1 MISRYCAL
9 LMLTIVTLLAP
20 FGHARAGTGIDSSI
34 IVERHVRHYVV
45 EPDGTYRLT
54 VDDVRTIAGPHALRD
69 QGRFAIRYDRALDDL
84 ASVEAHIQ
92 KPGGQRIPVPPNGI
106 QDRHDAST
114 RTVVFPDAA
123 LGDQL
128 ILHYVI
134 HRRTPPLRGH
144 FDDVAV
150 MPFHFHRNTTL
161 IYDMPAALPLHAD
174 AVGFVPVPADSPPGR
189 RRYQWRYVNGA
200 DGRIEAGAVSVVD
213 DGHRLAVSTCAD
225 YPALAAAMRD
235 AAAGKALPSPAI
247 ATLAHRLAD
256 ELPDM
261 RARVLALSDWVRQ
274 HIRHMDGDTPHP
286 ASTVFDTR
294 RGGDKDHAMLLQ
306 SMLAAVGIDS
316 MPALVNGGNAYQLP
330 AVPVLAVLD
339 HVMVYVPALDLFVDP
354 AAASVQAGYLPPA
367 LLGKPVLL
375 LRSGTFA
382 MTPVLQP
389 QKVRGVATVD
399 VDRDGHISFNVDRTM
414 SGALAEP
421 LRMMARDVAPVERE
435 RAARPNLRDVKHGDD
450 DTLTLSGTDEIG
462 GLRTGRTLA
471 TSHPA
476 WSTVDA
482 AVAGLT
488 QERERR
494 HDFVCPAIDAEDEI
508 RLRLPQGVH
517 AASLPAS
524 ASVIT
529 GGIFYRASYAR
540 ANDGV
545 LVKRRL
551 TFRHG
556 RATCT
561 PEDNRAMQPALERI
575 RRDLR
580 SRITVATDESTPER
594 SGGSVAR
601 KRLPPPMRAQG
612 SHGLVREIEA
622 QVDTVPPRTVAAG
635 PAGNLDEATTSEK
648 AGRVRMRIDRHIAGP
663 QLASGHVQQAI
674 GQQRAADARAVAVGP
689 DQAEHERA
697 EIVELGQFI
706 AAEADDVAG
715 LHHDEQRTV
724 RVVQRGTQP

>member
-1 MISRYCAL
+1 
-9 LMLTIVTLLAP
+9 
-20 FGHARAGTGIDSSI
+20 
-34 IVERHVRHYVV
+34 
-45 EPDGTYRLT
+45 
-54 VDDVRTIAGPHALRD
+54 
-69 QGRFAIRYDRALDDL
+69 
-84 ASVEAHIQ
+84 
-92 KPGGQRIPVPPNGI
+92 
-106 QDRHDAST
+106 
-114 RTVVFPDAA
+114 
-123 LGDQL
+123 
-128 ILHYVI
+128 
-134 HRRTPPLRGH
+134 
-144 FDDVAV
+144 
-150 MPFHFHRNTTL
+150 
-161 IYDMPAALPLHAD
+161 
-174 AVGFVPVPADSPPGR
+174 
-189 RRYQWRYVNGA
+189 
-200 DGRIEAGAVSVVD
+200 
-213 DGHRLAVSTCAD
+213 
-225 YPALAAAMRD
+225 
-235 AAAGKALPSPAI
+235 
-247 ATLAHRLAD
+247 
-256 ELPDM
+256 
-261 RARVLALSDWVRQ
+261 
-274 HIRHMDGDTPHP
+274 
-286 ASTVFDTR
+286 
-294 RGGDKDHAMLLQ
+294 
-306 SMLAAVGIDS
+306 
-316 MPALVNGGNAYQLP
+316 MPALVNGGNAYRLP
-330 AVPVLAVLD
+330 DVPVLAVLD

-354 AAASVQAGYLPPA
+354 AATSVQAGYLPPA

-389 QKVRGVATVD
+389 QKVRAVATVD
-399 VDRDGHISFNVDRTM
+399 VDHDGHVSFNVDRTM

-421 LRMMARDVAPVERE
+421 LRMMARDVAAAGRE
-435 RAARPNLRDVKHGDD
+435 RPARPNLRDVKQGDD
-450 DTLTLSGTDEIG
+450 DTLTLSGTDEIAYAHVG

-508 RLRLPQGVH
+508 RLRLPQGLH
-517 AASLPAS
+517 AASLPQP

-561 PEDNRAMQPALERI
+561 PEDNRAMRPALERI

-580 SRITVATDESTPER
+580 SRIAVATDESTPER
-594 SGGSVAR
+594 SGSSVTR
-601 KRLPPPMRAQG
+601 KRIAPPARVQG

-635 PAGNLDEATTSEK
+635 PAGNLDEAAAPEK
-648 AGRVRMRIDRHIAGP
+648 AGRVRMRIDRHVAGP

-674 GQQRAADARAVAVGP
+674 GQQRAADARAMAVGP
-689 DQAEHERA
+689 DEAEHERA
-697 EIVELGQFI
+697 EVVELGQFV
-706 AAEADDVAG
+706 AAEADDLAR
-715 LHHDEQRTV
+715 LHHDEQGTV